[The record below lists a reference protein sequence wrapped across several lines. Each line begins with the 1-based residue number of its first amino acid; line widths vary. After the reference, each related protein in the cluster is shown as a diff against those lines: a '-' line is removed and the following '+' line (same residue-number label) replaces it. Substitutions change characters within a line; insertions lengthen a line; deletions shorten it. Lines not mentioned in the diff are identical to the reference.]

1 MADLR
6 ANFVGIKSPNPFWL
20 ASAPPTDKA
29 YNVIR
34 AFKAGW
40 GGVVWKTL
48 GEEGPPVVNVNGP
61 RYGAIW
67 GADRRLLGLNNI
79 ELITDRA
86 LQTNLREIKQVKM
99 DWPDRAMVVSIMVPC
114 EEESWKAIL
123 PLVEETGADGIELNF
138 GCPHGMSERGMG
150 AAVGQ
155 VPEYI
160 EMVVR
165 WCKQYSRMPVIT
177 KLTPNI
183 TDIRKPARA
192 AKAGGTDAV
201 SLINTINS
209 IVSVDLDLFA
219 PNPTVGGKGTHGG
232 YCGPAV
238 KPIALNM
245 VAEIA
250 RDQETYGLPISG
262 IGGIT
267 TWRDAAEYIALGCG
281 NVQVCT
287 AAMTYG
293 FKVVEEMISGL
304 NNWMDEKGHANLDAI
319 TGRAIRNVTDWK
331 YLDLEYIAKAKI
343 DQDLCIKCGRCHI
356 ACEDTSHQAITKEKD
371 GKRHFEVMNDECVG
385 CNLCVNVCPVE
396 DCITMEALPV
406 GALDERTG
414 RIVTGTYANWTTHPN
429 NPSAAAVEP
438 AE

>member
-1 MADLR
+1 MADLSSD
-6 ANFVGIKSPNPFWL
+6 FLGIKSPNPFWL

-29 YNVIR
+29 YNVVR
-34 AFKAGW
+34 AFEAGW

-48 GEEGPPVVNVNGP
+48 GEAGPPIVNVNGP

-79 ELITDRA
+79 ELIIDRT
-86 LQTNLREIKQVKM
+86 LEVNLREIKQVKR
-99 DWPDRAMVVSIMVPC
+99 DWPDRAMIVSLMVPC
-114 EEESWKAIL
+114 EEQAWKAIL

-160 EMVVR
+160 EMVAR
-165 WCKQYSRMPVIT
+165 WCKQNTRMPVIV

-183 TDIRKPARA
+183 TDIRYPARA
-192 AKAGGTDAV
+192 AKKGGADAV
-201 SLINTINS
+201 SLINTISS
-209 IVSVDLDLFA
+209 IIGVDLDDFS
-219 PNPTVGGKGTHGG
+219 PQPSIDGKGSHGG

-250 RDQETYGLPISG
+250 RDAETRGMPISG
-262 IGGIT
+262 IGGVT
-267 TWRDAAEYIALGCG
+267 TWRDAAEFLALGAG

-293 FKVVEEMISGL
+293 FKIVQEMISGL
-304 NNWMDEKGHANLDAI
+304 SQYLDHHDMALSDLI
-319 TGRAIRNVTDWK
+319 GRAVPNVTDWQ
-331 YLDLEYIAKAKI
+331 YLNLNYVTKARI
-343 DQDLCIKCGRCHI
+343 DQDACIKCGRCYA
-356 ACEDTSHQAITKEKD
+356 ACEDTSHQAISMSPE
-371 GKRHFEVMNDECVG
+371 RVFEVMDDECVA
-385 CNLCVNVCPVE
+385 CNLCVNVCPV
-396 DCITMEALPV
+396 DNCITMERMPA
-406 GALDERTG
+406 GAVDPRTG
-414 RIVTGTYANWTTHPN
+414 SVVTDVPADWTTHPN
-429 NPSAAAVEP
+429 NPAARTA